1 MATMSDV
8 TFFDSS
14 ADFRTWLEAHHDQVQ
29 ELWVGF
35 YKKNSGKA
43 GITYLEAVDEALC
56 FGWIDGI
63 KKRVDD
69 DSYTNRFTPRKARS
83 NWSEVNI
90 QRVGELAQL
99 GRMHPAGLK
108 AFDARDQEKT
118 QLYSYEA
125 RNRPLDEMYEKSFRA
140 NKKAWDFFIAQAPSY
155 QKVAG
160 WWVMSAKREETRL
173 KRLTTLIE
181 DSENRRRL
189 AQVTYAPKT

>member
-1 MATMSDV
+1 MDV

-35 YKKNSGKA
+35 YKKNSGKS
-43 GITYLEAVDEALC
+43 GITYMEAVDEALC

-63 KKRVDD
+63 KKKVDD

-83 NWSEVNI
+83 NWSAVNI
-90 QRVGELAQL
+90 QRVGELSQL

-125 RNRPLDEMYEKSFRA
+125 RNRPLDEMYEKSFIA
-140 NKKAWDFFIAQAPSY
+140 NKKAWDFFTAQAASY
-155 QKVAG
+155 QKVAS

-181 DSENRRRL
+181 DSENGRRL
-189 AQVTYAPKT
+189 AQVTYVPKA